1 MHKWHSRWL
10 AVDQGAE
17 SCPCGL
23 QAMIS
28 VQQIAPA
35 DPSGEQLFSVSLK
48 GAELEPWLVDEYIK
62 EISSGHYFVTL
73 LPWSPGFNQF
83 LWYPESEEYRH
94 PPPRCPFEAAYEEL
108 AQLRN
113 TVARVR
119 AQMDELEGPSK
130 RIATQRTVTLSFPGA
145 SRTVFAD
152 FLAPTHPE
160 VAIAVRLRSEDLSAV
175 FEFLKAR
182 RSK

>member
-1 MHKWHSRWL
+1 
-10 AVDQGAE
+10 
-17 SCPCGL
+17 
-23 QAMIS
+23 MIS

-94 PPPRCPFEAAYEEL
+94 PPPRWPFEAAYEEL

-130 RIATQRTVTLSFPGA
+130 RIATQRTVTLAFPGA